1 VRLSLSQIST
11 LNASFAEDAAA
22 YAAAGFD
29 AIGLWEFK
37 LPADDAGNRLRLRQA
52 GLAVS
57 NCVPAIPSVL
67 PLRVPGMEGPS
78 DVEERIEALCR
89 SVTRLARYEPE
100 CVLFLTGPYGDH
112 DPAEARRLAIEGARA
127 VAEAGRRA
135 GVPVALE
142 PSHLSESEASS
153 FLSSL
158 AEAEQLLADARL
170 LELGLMAD
178 NHHLWDTPTLED
190 DVRRLGP
197 RIRGLHVSDRVTPER
212 GDRVPPTEGTTNPE
226 RLVRLLLAQGFGGS
240 LDVEIFGAPDG
251 FWALPVDEAAR
262 RAYAGARA
270 LRDLAGE

>member
-11 LNASFAEDAAA
+11 LNASFAEDVPA

-37 LPADDAGNRLRLRQA
+37 LPGDDADNRARLREA

-57 NCVPAIPSVL
+57 SCVPEVPSVL
-67 PLRVPGMEGPS
+67 PLRVPGMEGSP
-78 DVEERIEALCR
+78 DVEERIETLCR
-89 SVTRLARYEPE
+89 SVARLAAYEPE
-100 CVLFLTGPYGDH
+100 CVLFLTGPYGDR
-112 DPAEARRLAIEGARA
+112 DPAEGRRLAIQGARA
-127 VAEAGRRA
+127 VAEAGRAA

-158 AEAEQLLADARL
+158 AEAEQLLADAGL
-170 LELGLMAD
+170 SELGLMAD

-197 RIRGLHVSDRVTPER
+197 RIRGLHVSDRLAPDR
-212 GDRVPPTEGTTNPE
+212 GDRVPPTEGVTNPE
-226 RLVRLLLAQGFGGS
+226 RLVRLVRAQGFDGS
-240 LDVEIFGAPDG
+240 LDVEIFSTPDG
-251 FWALPVDEAAR
+251 FGALPVDEAAR
-262 RAYAGARA
+262 RANAGARA
-270 LRDLAGE
+270 LRDLVDA

>member
-11 LNASFAEDAAA
+11 INASFSEDVPA

-37 LPADDAGNRLRLRQA
+37 LPAGDAANRAQLRDA
-52 GLAVS
+52 GLAVA
-57 NCVPAIPSVL
+57 NCVPEVPSVL

-78 DVEERIEALCR
+78 DVEQRIEALCG
-89 SVTRLARYEPE
+89 SVARFAAYEPE

-112 DPAEARRLAIEGARA
+112 DPADARRLAIQGARA

-142 PSHLSESEASS
+142 PSHLSESDASS

-158 AEAEQLLADARL
+158 ADAEQLLAEAGL
-170 LELGLMAD
+170 PELGLMAD

-190 DVRRLGP
+190 DVRRLGS
-197 RIRGLHVSDRVTPER
+197 RIRGLHVADRLAPGR
-212 GDRVPPTEGTTNPE
+212 GDRVPPTEGVTNPE
-226 RLVRLLLAQGFGGS
+226 RLVRLLQAEGFDGS
-240 LDVEIFGAPDG
+240 LDVEIFSTPDG
-251 FWALPVDEAAR
+251 FWALRVDEAAR
-262 RAYAGARA
+262 RAYAGVSA
-270 LRDLAGE
+270 LRARVGG